1 MLKCL
6 FGSRGAAIFV
16 VIANLLALA
25 GCQHGATNPGKGKT
39 LVIPENTVFAA
50 GINVP
55 NSVRM
60 ECDLERKIS
69 KYVAKEASA
78 VYSQVKT
85 ANKVSAKSPGTVLTM
100 QITSAPGWE
109 SNWRGKRE
117 VTVRGALYENGIERG
132 DFIVN
137 RITARSKG
145 FVAYRGTC
153 KMLDDIA
160 DKIAEDIGEWLRSP
174 RPDARLGDPT

>member
-1 MLKCL
+1 MPIRPSHNL
-6 FGSRGAAIFV
+6 RVAIFLV
-16 VIANLLALA
+16 TANALVLT
-25 GCQHGATNPGKGKT
+25 GCQHGPAHDGKGKT
-39 LVIPENTVFAA
+39 LVIPGRTEFAA

-55 NSVRM
+55 ASVRM
-60 ECDLERKIS
+60 ECGLERKIS
-69 KYVAKEASA
+69 QYVAKEASA
-78 VYSQVKT
+78 VYSNVKT
-85 ANKVSAKSPGTVLTM
+85 ANRVSARTPGIVLTM

-117 VTVRGALYENGIERG
+117 VTVRGTLYENGMERG

-145 FVAYRGTC
+145 LVPYRGTC
-153 KMLDDIA
+153 TMLDDIA
-160 DKIAEDIGEWLRSP
+160 EKIAEDIGEWLSSP